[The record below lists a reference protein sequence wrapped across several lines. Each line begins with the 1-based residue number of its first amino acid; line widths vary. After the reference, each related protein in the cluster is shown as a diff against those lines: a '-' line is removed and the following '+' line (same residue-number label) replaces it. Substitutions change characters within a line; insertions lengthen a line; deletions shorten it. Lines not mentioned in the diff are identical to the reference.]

1 MLSVLL
7 TGEHDLW
14 RPVVTRDDILG
25 DFLLEMGLGVINLA
39 RETEIA
45 KGDLRVFVGED
56 IPWLNVAMDGSGRME
71 VAESLTELVGDVL
84 DVFDGK
90 LLLAADDFKK
100 VRGIVRSDNVDVAEV
115 AIRGLVRMSGREV
128 PVRRRRRES

>member
-1 MLSVLL
+1 
-7 TGEHDLW
+7 
-14 RPVVTRDDILG
+14 
-25 DFLLEMGLGVINLA
+25 MGLGVINLA